1 VENFFAQNI
10 PYREIWPLK
19 ITGKIRFFSPNLSGG
34 PEKRRE
40 NIHIAFTEFAVTF
53 PAGNE
58 SYICV
63 TRIVRGWLHGS
74 SRVAATSGIPFRHNP
89 RSEVKSP

>member
-19 ITGKIRFFSPNLSGG
+19 ITGKIRFFTPKPSGG

-40 NIHIAFTEFAVTF
+40 NILSASAEFAVTF
-53 PAGNE
+53 LGGNE

-63 TRIVRGWLHGS
+63 TRIVRGWLLGS
-74 SRVAATSGIPFRHNP
+74 SRVAATSGFPSATTP
-89 RSEVKSP
+89 SEVEYP